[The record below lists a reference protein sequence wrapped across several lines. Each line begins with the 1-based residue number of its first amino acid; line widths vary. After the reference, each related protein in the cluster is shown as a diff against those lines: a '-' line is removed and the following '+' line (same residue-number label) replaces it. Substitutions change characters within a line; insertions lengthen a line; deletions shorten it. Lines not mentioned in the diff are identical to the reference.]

1 MLKRWFLEEKLAER
15 KKILYL
21 CKAFEK
27 SSATGK
33 WESWITLEKH
43 HERPANNN
51 IINRFETRTS
61 MEEKTLVAC
70 GTPESAHNESV
81 LAVELF
87 FNENY
92 RFRRNVLSGKVEFA
106 TQADDAWRPLTQAAL
121 NSIVIR
127 AKREEVLEKG
137 SPKAEITEYVQSEE
151 VPEHNPVLAFLSSLP
166 KWDGQNH
173 IARVFSRL
181 PGITSEQLNYLT
193 IWLRSSVA
201 HWMQMD
207 MLHGNECVPTLIGS
221 QGCGKTTF
229 VRRLLPVNLREY
241 YMDHLN
247 LSNKFDKEMALTNN
261 LFVNLDELDAIRP
274 SQQSSLKQT
283 LSVSKVNG
291 RPIFG
296 RAQEDR
302 PRFASFVATTNNRRP
317 LKDVT
322 GSRRYICILI
332 PDGQLIDN
340 TGDIDYGQLYAQV
353 LYELKEQ
360 KAPYWYNNEEVAR
373 IQQLNQ
379 DFMEKKDLGEMF
391 VACFRKPKEDELVKP
406 MSCDQ
411 MIGIM
416 QKDYPTLQN
425 TIGNRVK
432 LGKAI
437 KAMGF
442 EHKEHSHVAYYK
454 VVPLRA
460 A

>member
-1 MLKRWFLEEKLAER
+1 MNKNTTTIGEALAASQE
-15 KKILYL
+15 
-21 CKAFEK
+21 A
-27 SSATGK
+27 
-33 WESWITLEKH
+33 
-43 HERPANNN
+43 
-51 IINRFETRTS
+51 
-61 MEEKTLVAC
+61 TLVI
-70 GTPESAHNESV
+70 EQF
-81 LAVELF
+81 L
-87 FNENY
+87 NENY
-92 RFRRNVLSGKVEFA
+92 RFRRNVLNGKVEFA
-106 TQADDAWRPLTQAAL
+106 ILPKETGASTSGASDEAELIYRPLTQAAL

-127 AKREEVLEKG
+127 AKREQVMEKG

-151 VPEHNPVLAFLSSLP
+151 VPEYNPVQDFLNSLP
-166 KWDGQNH
+166 QWDGQNH
-173 IARVFSRL
+173 IARIFGRI

-193 IWLRSSVA
+193 IWLRSAVA

-229 VRRLLPVNLREY
+229 VRRLLPLHLRQY
-241 YMDHLN
+241 YLDHLN

-261 LFVNLDELDAIRP
+261 LLVNLDELDAIRP

-302 PRFASFVATTNNRRP
+302 RRFASFVATTNNRHP
-317 LKDVT
+317 LKDAT

-332 PDGQLIDN
+332 PDGRMIDN

-353 LYELKEQ
+353 TYELLEQ
-360 KAPYWYNNEEVAR
+360 KAPYWFNNDEVAR

-391 VACFRKPKEDELVKP
+391 VACFRQPHEGETVKT
-406 MSCDQ
+406 MNCGEIISL
-411 MIGIM
+411 M

-425 TIGNRVK
+425 TVGNKVR
-432 LGKAI
+432 LGKTITAL
-437 KAMGF
+437 GF
-442 EHKEHSHVAYYK
+442 KHKDHSHVAYYE
-454 VVPLRA
+454 VVPLKA

>member
-1 MLKRWFLEEKLAER
+1 MEKDFLLPAETPG
-15 KKILYL
+15 
-21 CKAFEK
+21 A
-27 SSATGK
+27 SQGGA
-33 WESWITLEKH
+33 
-43 HERPANNN
+43 
-51 IINRFETRTS
+51 
-61 MEEKTLVAC
+61 LVIEQFLMA
-70 GTPESAHNESV
+70 
-81 LAVELF
+81 
-87 FNENY
+87 NY
-92 RFRRNVLSGKVEFA
+92 RFRRNILNGKVEFA
-106 TQADDAWRPLTQAAL
+106 VLPKADNKAEGNTVETFDSLSSASNDEADLDYRPLTQAAL

-127 AKREEVLEKG
+127 AKRENILEKG
-137 SPKAEITEYVQSEE
+137 SPKTEITEYVQSEE
-151 VPEHNPVLAFLSSLP
+151 VPEHNPVQMFLKNLP
-166 KWDGQNH
+166 EWDGQNH
-173 IARVFSRL
+173 IAKVFSRI
-181 PGITSEQLNYLT
+181 PGLSSEQLNYLT

-201 HWMQMD
+201 HWLQMD

-229 VRRLLPVNLREY
+229 VRRLLPLKLREY
-241 YMDHLN
+241 YLDHLN

-261 LFVNLDELDAIRP
+261 LIVNLDELDAIRP

-296 RAQEDR
+296 RTQEDR
-302 PRFASFVATTNNRRP
+302 PRFASFVATTNNRHP
-317 LKDVT
+317 LKDAT

-332 PDGQLIDN
+332 PDGQMIDN

-353 LYELKEQ
+353 KYELCELE
-360 KAPYWYNNEEVAR
+360 APYYYNNDEVAR

-379 DFMEKKDLGEMF
+379 DFMEKKDLCEMF
-391 VACFRKPKEDELVKP
+391 MACFRQPLEGEVVKT
-406 MSCDQ
+406 MNCDQ

-425 TIGNRVK
+425 TIGNRVR

-437 KAMGF
+437 SALGF

-454 VVPLRA
+454 VVPVKA

>member
-1 MLKRWFLEEKLAER
+1 MEKDFLLPAETPG
-15 KKILYL
+15 
-21 CKAFEK
+21 A
-27 SSATGK
+27 SQGGA
-33 WESWITLEKH
+33 
-43 HERPANNN
+43 
-51 IINRFETRTS
+51 
-61 MEEKTLVAC
+61 LVIEQFLMA
-70 GTPESAHNESV
+70 
-81 LAVELF
+81 
-87 FNENY
+87 NY
-92 RFRRNVLSGKVEFA
+92 RFRRNILNGKVEFA
-106 TQADDAWRPLTQAAL
+106 VLPKADNKAEGNAVKTFDSLSSASNDEADLDYRPLTQAAL

-127 AKREEVLEKG
+127 AKRENILEKG
-137 SPKAEITEYVQSEE
+137 SPKTEITEYVQSEE
-151 VPEHNPVLAFLSSLP
+151 VPEHNPVQMFLKNLP
-166 KWDGQNH
+166 EWDGQNH
-173 IARVFSRL
+173 IAKVFSRI
-181 PGITSEQLNYLT
+181 PGLSSEQLNYLT

-201 HWMQMD
+201 HWLQMD

-229 VRRLLPVNLREY
+229 VRRLLPLKLREY
-241 YMDHLN
+241 YLDHLN

-261 LFVNLDELDAIRP
+261 LIVNLDELDAIRP

-296 RAQEDR
+296 RTQEDR
-302 PRFASFVATTNNRRP
+302 PRFASFVATTNNRHP
-317 LKDVT
+317 LKDLT

-332 PDGQLIDN
+332 PDGQMIDN

-353 LYELKEQ
+353 KYELCELE
-360 KAPYWYNNEEVAR
+360 APYYYNNDEVAR

-379 DFMEKKDLGEMF
+379 DFMEKKDLCEMF
-391 VACFRKPKEDELVKP
+391 MACFRQPLEGEVVKT
-406 MSCDQ
+406 MNCDQ

-425 TIGNRVK
+425 TIGNRVR

-437 KAMGF
+437 SALGL

-454 VVPLRA
+454 VVPLKA

>member
-1 MLKRWFLEEKLAER
+1 MEKDFLLPAETPG
-15 KKILYL
+15 
-21 CKAFEK
+21 A
-27 SSATGK
+27 SQGGA
-33 WESWITLEKH
+33 
-43 HERPANNN
+43 
-51 IINRFETRTS
+51 
-61 MEEKTLVAC
+61 LVIEQFLMA
-70 GTPESAHNESV
+70 
-81 LAVELF
+81 
-87 FNENY
+87 NY
-92 RFRRNVLSGKVEFA
+92 RFRRNILNGKVEFA
-106 TQADDAWRPLTQAAL
+106 VLPKADNKAEGNAVKTFDSLSSASNDEADLDYRPLTQAAL

-127 AKREEVLEKG
+127 AKRENILEKG
-137 SPKAEITEYVQSEE
+137 SPKTEITEYVQSEE
-151 VPEHNPVLAFLSSLP
+151 VPEHNPVQMFLKNLP
-166 KWDGQNH
+166 EWDGQNH
-173 IARVFSRL
+173 IAKVFSRI
-181 PGITSEQLNYLT
+181 PGLSSEQLNYLT

-201 HWMQMD
+201 HWLQMD

-229 VRRLLPVNLREY
+229 VRRLLPLKLREY
-241 YMDHLN
+241 YLDHLN

-261 LFVNLDELDAIRP
+261 LIVNLDELDAIRP

-296 RAQEDR
+296 RTQEDR
-302 PRFASFVATTNNRRP
+302 PRFASFVATTNNRHP
-317 LKDVT
+317 LKDLT

-332 PDGQLIDN
+332 PDGQMIDN

-353 LYELKEQ
+353 KYELCELE
-360 KAPYWYNNEEVAR
+360 APYYYNNDEVAR

-379 DFMEKKDLGEMF
+379 DFMEKKDLCEMF
-391 VACFRKPKEDELVKP
+391 MACFRQPLEGEVVKT
-406 MSCDQ
+406 MNCDQ

-425 TIGNRVK
+425 TIGNRVR

-437 KAMGF
+437 SALGF

-454 VVPLRA
+454 VVPVKA